1 MFRGLFAILLVAT
14 VFFSV
19 NAQPPI
25 PYGNRTR
32 APGTVIALQNP
43 YIWADSVNCASA
55 DYNVPDSVIVC
66 ELRVTDSCLINLKL
80 RNCSSIQLRA
90 AANDIFRLDVLT
102 VYKNGTDSLMRFGN
116 KIRIF
121 GITD

>member
-1 MFRGLFAILLVAT
+1 MFRGLSAILLV
-14 VFFSV
+14 VFLLFTL

-25 PYGNRTR
+25 PYSNRTR

-43 YIWADSVNCASA
+43 YTWADSVNCASA
-55 DYNVPDSVIVC
+55 DYNVPDSVIAC
-66 ELRVTDSCLINLKL
+66 ELRVTDSCLISLKL
-80 RNCSSIQLRA
+80 RNRSSIQLRA

-102 VYKNGTDSLMRFGN
+102 IYKNGTDSLMRFGN